1 LAAADRQT
9 AEGISAA
16 RKIFTGV
23 STHDGMEANHSQQ
36 FVESVLNPCGE
47 VDVDEQPIA
56 GRLDDL
62 AGATVGLLDNSKANA
77 DVLLDE
83 VASVLTNEHGV
94 AEIVSARK
102 DKSPIPADSLAD
114 TLAAQCDAVVNA
126 YGDCGSCTS
135 WCVYDSIDLE
145 RRGVPVATVNSDE
158 FVKLGQ
164 SEARSLGMPG
174 LPIVTVPHPMGD
186 IEESVV
192 RERTRAIVDEL
203 ADVLMTDAAELA
215 DTYQNRYLDADE
227 DLTESD
233 LYCPL

>member
-1 LAAADRQT
+1 MGTNNNQRTVRA
-9 AEGISAA
+9 
-16 RKIFTGV
+16 
-23 STHDGMEANHSQQ
+23 
-36 FVESVLNPCGE
+36 VLDPRGE
-47 VDVDEQPIA
+47 VNADKQPIA
-56 GRLDDL
+56 DRLDDL
-62 AGATVGLLDNSKANA
+62 AGTIIGLLDNSKANA

-83 VASVLTNEHGV
+83 VADILTDEYGV
-94 AEIVSARK
+94 ADTVSVRK
-102 DKSPIPADSLAD
+102 DKSPVPADSLAD

-186 IEESVV
+186 VAESVV
-192 RERTRAIVDEL
+192 RERARVVAEEL
-203 ADVLMTDAAELA
+203 VAVLTTNAGDLT
-215 DTYQNRYLDADE
+215 DTYRDRYLNADE
-227 DLTESD
+227 DLAESD

>member
-1 LAAADRQT
+1 MGRNDSQRTAD
-9 AEGISAA
+9 A
-16 RKIFTGV
+16 
-23 STHDGMEANHSQQ
+23 
-36 FVESVLNPCGE
+36 VLDPRGE
-47 VDVDEQPIA
+47 VDADEQPIA
-56 GRLDDL
+56 DRLDDL
-62 AGATVGLLDNSKANA
+62 DGTTIGLLDNSKANA

-83 VASVLTNEHGV
+83 VAAILTAEYGV
-94 AEIVSARK
+94 ADTVSARK

-114 TLAAQCDAVVNA
+114 TLATRCDAVVNA

-145 RRGVPVATVNSDE
+145 RRGVPVATINSDE

-186 IEESVV
+186 VAESVV
-192 RERTRAIVDEL
+192 RERARSIAEEL
-203 ADVLMTDAAELA
+203 VAVLTTDAADLT
-215 DTYQNRYLDADE
+215 DTYRDRYLDADE
-227 DLTESD
+227 DLGESD